1 MLMAAFS
8 KRYPSVTQA
17 KIIVDPVTRQSK
29 GYGFIKFS
37 NSDDAQRAIQ
47 EMNGKY
53 LLAKAMKL
61 NYAAQKK
68 NEGAGP
74 SMQSGPSYHGSGGQ
88 HYGGGGGGHHHP
100 VHTSGGPGYMHPPP
114 P

>member
-37 NSDDAQRAIQ
+37 NSDDAQRAI
-47 EMNGKY
+47 
-53 LLAKAMKL
+53 
-61 NYAAQKK
+61 
-68 NEGAGP
+68 
-74 SMQSGPSYHGSGGQ
+74 
-88 HYGGGGGGHHHP
+88 
-100 VHTSGGPGYMHPPP
+100 
-114 P
+114 